1 MGSPELL
8 AAEVV
13 LDATVLL
20 GLSVDWL
27 LVEKSAAEA
36 VWLEVVLLCESVA
49 AVDATETLPEL
60 ESVV

>member
-20 GLSVDWL
+20 GLSVEWL
-27 LVEKSAAEA
+27 LIEESVAEA
-36 VWLEVVLLCESVA
+36 V
-49 AVDATETLPEL
+49 
-60 ESVV
+60 